1 MSETCNESNIIIDH
15 DQGFINFFTTR
26 RGVFNQVVKRL
37 LGDEIYNSIETD
49 EGLTLGLLELGIK
62 ATINSRGKAYTLN
75 NIPSKCVRSPVC
87 VFKTT
92 NKRKPKFST
101 EPTNPEVKA

>member
-15 DQGFINFFTTR
+15 DQGFTNFFTTR
-26 RGVFNQVVKRL
+26 RGIFNQISKRL
-37 LGDEIYNSIETD
+37 LGDEIFNTIEND
-49 EGLTLGLLELGIK
+49 EQLILSLLELGIN

-75 NIPSKCVRSPVC
+75 HIPAKYVRSPVC

-92 NKRKPKFST
+92 NKRKSKSKT
-101 EPTNPEVKA
+101 GSAS

>member
-15 DQGFINFFTTR
+15 DQGFTNFFTTR
-26 RGVFNQVVKRL
+26 RGVFNQIAKRL
-37 LGDEIYNSIETD
+37 LGDDIYNSIETD
-49 EGLTLGLLELGIK
+49 EGLTLSLSELGIK

-75 NIPSKCVRSPVC
+75 NIPSNRVRSPVS

-92 NKRKPKFST
+92 NKRKSKPKST
-101 EPTNPEVKA
+101 PTEDVEA

>member
-1 MSETCNESNIIIDH
+1 MSDTCNESNIIIDH
-15 DQGFINFFTTR
+15 DQSFTNFFTTR
-26 RGVFNQVVKRL
+26 RGIFNQVAKRL
-37 LGDEIYNSIETD
+37 LGDEIYNSIEND
-49 EGLTLGLLELGIK
+49 ESLALSLLELGIN

-92 NKRKPKFST
+92 NKRKK
-101 EPTNPEVKA
+101 PTSSEVEA